1 MSRPS
6 FLIIGFGGYIA
17 SRHLSAIK
25 DIDGEIKGVIDIEF
39 DDRLLNDLPENII
52 KANNIDDFFEEYQNE
67 IDFLVVCS
75 PNFLHVEH
83 IIKGLERNMN
93 IISEKPLALDTKG
106 LESIRKAED
115 VSKGKVNGILQLRLH
130 PVVAQLKELVKK
142 LDKDNHE
149 INLVFVAKR
158 DDAYFE
164 SWKGN
169 LSLSGGILL
178 NLGVHY
184 FDLVLNIFG
193 EFSDIF
199 IKDHSIKRSKGYV
212 KLKKGIVN
220 WLFSFEQEDIDRFV
234 SKNDSVHRSI
244 SVDGNEIEF
253 SKVEEDLH
261 TLSYKMILS
270 GRGFSIKDASNSI
283 ELIDKI
289 NQIR

>member
-39 DDRLLNDLPENII
+39 DDRLLKDLPENII
-52 KANNIDDFFEEYQNE
+52 KANNIEDFFEEYQNE

-115 VSKGKVNGILQLRLH
+115 VSNGKVNGILQLRLH
-130 PVVAQLKELVKK
+130 PVVAQLQELVKK

-158 DDAYFE
+158 DDEYFE

-199 IKDHSIKRSKGYV
+199 LEDHSIKRSKGYV

-220 WLFSFEQEDIDRFV
+220 WLFSFEQEDINSFV
-234 SKNDSVHRSI
+234 SENDSVHRSI

-270 GRGFSIKDASNSI
+270 GKGFSIKDASNSI

>member
-39 DDRLLNDLPENII
+39 DDRLLKDLPENII
-52 KANNIDDFFEEYQNE
+52 KANNIEDFFEEYQNE

-115 VSKGKVNGILQLRLH
+115 VSNGKVNGILQLRLH
-130 PVVAQLKELVKK
+130 PVVAQLQELVKK

-158 DDAYFE
+158 DDEYFE

-199 IKDHSIKRSKGYV
+199 VEDHSIKRSKGYV

-220 WLFSFEQEDIDRFV
+220 WLFSFEQEDINSFV
-234 SKNDSVHRSI
+234 SENDSVHRSI

-270 GRGFSIKDASNSI
+270 GKGFSIKDASNSI